1 MVLPVMGISQFS
13 EFSDVILHLH
23 SRPLQETPLHFFLLF
38 AANPI
43 WKLKVKGFCIWIWY
57 RKQFVFMFRR
67 SYKNRF
73 HVHAFVIWFRSL
85 HVGHI
90 IYCVFRFVNRF
101 HVNFFV
107 MISIVMCVFR
117 IFVRISCFISCVSVY
132 ISVFVL
138 SACPLI
144 FFFWQ
149 SFSSFP
155 LPFFIIL
162 TAYLLPS
169 VPINN
174 HFFKISFDNY
184 SFMI

>member
-1 MVLPVMGISQFS
+1 MSFCICTLVRYRKHLCTFFIICSQS
-13 EFSDVILHLH
+13 HL
-23 SRPLQETPLHFFLLF
+23 
-38 AANPI
+38 
-43 WKLKVKGFCIWIWY
+43 KGFCIRIWY

-67 SYKNRF
+67 SYKNRSYKNRF
-73 HVHAFVIWFRSL
+73 HVHAFVIWFRLL

-90 IYCVFRFVNRF
+90 VYCVFRFVNWF

-117 IFVRISCFISCVSVY
+117 IFVHILCFIGCVSIY

-162 TAYLLPS
+162 TAYLLPQC
-169 VPINN
+169 P
-174 HFFKISFDNY
+174 HW
-184 SFMI
+184 